1 MRPSVIVSILGAF
14 LPILL
19 CSTCPTI
26 DPPRPDRLSS
36 PIFTHSEIT
45 AGQFDNEYHE
55 MIHLQWVQDST
66 DTIPVIS
73 YQIILKFDID
83 SFPANITNIPA
94 DVNELFD
101 PTYKFI
107 DTDNRKED
115 RIIFYRIFAI
125 DSIDDGRPGD
135 TSVTCTVSLASLVDL
150 LVPSADTIPNQ
161 PVNFKWQVPSIF
173 NPIKSYVVLWLSDS
187 TLWVSDTIKDYTGGG
202 VPPYERN
209 LPQSHLPLF
218 SGEYFWGAFLIV
230 QGGSITGDDASSAAI
245 RNFYVK

>member
-1 MRPSVIVSILGAF
+1 MRPSVIVSILGAL
-14 LPILL
+14 LPVLL

-36 PIFTHSEIT
+36 PLFTHFEIV

-55 MIHLQWVQDST
+55 MIHLQWVPDST
-66 DTIPVIS
+66 DTIPITS
-73 YQIILKFDID
+73 YHIIRKVDID
-83 SFPANITNIPA
+83 TFPTQITNIPA

-107 DTDNRKED
+107 DADSHKDD
-115 RIIFYRIFAI
+115 RLIFYRICAI

-135 TSVTCTVSLASLVDL
+135 TSVACTVSLASLVDL
-150 LVPSADTIPNQ
+150 LTPPADTIPNQ

-187 TLWVSDTIKDYTGGG
+187 TLWVTDTIKDYTGGG
-202 VPPYERN
+202 VPPYERS
-209 LPQSHLPLF
+209 LPSSLLPLYP
-218 SGEYFWGAFLIV
+218 GEYFWGAFLII
-230 QGGSITGDDASSAAI
+230 QGGSITGDDASSVAI